1 MTDQSRIMGSN
12 KRSSGVRL
20 ARMRRR
26 LRRVLRAEGGG
37 RIAAVFEWTVWAAA
51 LVFGVLTYVALV
63 QPPSLPTGKYAPGIG
78 ALLIVDLVILL
89 LLVVLTARRIVRLWL
104 RPRTKGQP
112 RALHTRLVAAF
123 ALFAGV
129 PAIATALMSAL
140 FLQYGL
146 QNWFSDTV
154 RQALSNS
161 LEVAEAYI
169 HEHQNNITL
178 DLLAMAK
185 DLDNAA
191 DQLAADPVLLR
202 RFVEEQGLLRS
213 LKEAIVFDGTG
224 RILAKYSLGLDLATT
239 RVPRDLLERAATGEA
254 VVMTDPDSRQV
265 QALVKLKN
273 FFNTY
278 LFVSHA
284 IDPRVI
290 GHVEA
295 ARSSVRNY
303 RNLEA
308 ERARLQL
315 RANAVFIL
323 FSLLLIVLA
332 IWVGLTFANRLVKPV
347 DRLVEAAGRVARG
360 QYDVH
365 VEGAR
370 RADEVGLLVRAFNR
384 MTRQIAQQRREL
396 VAANRAL
403 EERRHFLEALL
414 AGVSA
419 GVIGT
424 DEKGRI
430 HVVNRSA
437 CEILQAEEGDLIGR
451 RIEDVLPAAG
461 VLVARVRER
470 EEETAQDQIAQRIG
484 HQTRTLL
491 LRVTPQRA
499 GARFFG
505 HVLTFDD
512 VTDQIRD
519 QRAAAW
525 ADVARRIAHEIKNPL
540 TPIQLSA
547 ERLKRRYLKEIA
559 SDPAVFARCIETII
573 RQVEDL
579 RRMVDE
585 FSAFARM
592 PAARLREED
601 LGVIVRQAVFLQ
613 QMGAGEG
620 RIALRLPAQ
629 PVRLACD
636 ARLVGQAVTNLVKNA
651 LEAIETMNRKNGLA
665 ADFEAA
671 VEVIVEDAGE
681 AVTVAICDRGPGLPD
696 DPHRLIEPYVTTRRK
711 GTGLGLAIVKRIMEE
726 HGGRLILRNRAGG
739 GAEAIITFPRRPAA
753 CTHDHEPDATVRHEN
768 RAAPGAPE
776 SAAGGTTGRPEEMTA
791 K

>member
-1 MTDQSRIMGSN
+1 MRPDRRRG
-12 KRSSGVRL
+12 KRRSGFARARLALRLGTRRLRARL
-20 ARMRRR
+20 ARSGLGPR
-26 LRRVLRAEGGG
+26 L
-37 RIAAVFEWTVWAAA
+37 AAGFEWSVWAAA
-51 LVFGVLTYVALV
+51 LAFGVLTYVALV
-63 QPPSLPTGKYAPGIG
+63 QPPHWPRFASGPGIG
-78 ALLIVDLVILL
+78 ALLVIDLGILL
-89 LLVVLTARRIVRLWL
+89 LLLLLTARRIVRLWL
-104 RPRTKGQP
+104 KPRTRGQP
-112 RALHTRLVAAF
+112 RALQMRLVAAF
-123 ALFAGV
+123 ALFAGL

-154 RQALSNS
+154 RQALTSS

-169 HEHQNNITL
+169 REHQDNITY

-191 DQLAADPVLLR
+191 AELASDPQLLR

-213 LKEAIVFDGTG
+213 LKEAIVFDSSGL
-224 RILAKYSLGLDLATT
+224 ILAKYSLSLDLATT
-239 RVPRDLLERAATGEA
+239 RVPRDLLERAAAGEA

-273 FFNTY
+273 FYNTY
-278 LFVSHA
+278 LFVSHG
-284 IDPRVI
+284 IDPKVI
-290 GHVEA
+290 SYVEA
-295 ARSSVRNY
+295 ARSAVRNY
-303 RNLEA
+303 SGLE
-308 ERARLQL
+308 EQRAKLQL

-332 IWVGLTFANRLVKPV
+332 IWVGLSFANRLVRPV

-360 QYDVH
+360 HYDVR
-365 VEGAR
+365 VEGAQ

-384 MTRQIAQQRREL
+384 MTRQIAEQRREL
-396 VAANRAL
+396 VAANRTL
-403 EERRHFLEALL
+403 EERRRFLEALL

-424 DEKGRI
+424 DERGLI
-430 HVVNRSA
+430 HVVNSSA
-437 CEILQAEEGDLIGR
+437 LEILRLAEDAVIGR
-451 RIEDVLPAAG
+451 HVADVLPP
-461 VLVARVRER
+461 ARGLLARLGGADAQA
-470 EEETAQDQIAQRIG
+470 AQDQVAHRIG
-484 HQTRTLL
+484 RENRTLL
-491 LRVTPQRA
+491 LRVTAQRL
-499 GARFFG
+499 GERVIG
-505 HVLTFDD
+505 HVVTFDD

-547 ERLKRRYLKEIA
+547 ERLRRRYLKEIA
-559 SDPAVFARCIETII
+559 SDPEVFERCIETIV

-601 LGVIVRQAVFLQ
+601 LAAIVRQAVFLQ
-613 QMGAGEG
+613 QMGTGDG
-620 RIALRLPAQ
+620 RIALELPER
-629 PVRLACD
+629 PVMLSCD

-651 LEAIETMNRKNGLA
+651 LEAIDEQKNS
-665 ADFEAA
+665 
-671 VEVIVEDAGE
+671 EDSDGPP
-681 AVTVAICDRGPGLPD
+681 VTVSLRDDGREVRIAVRDRGPGLPD
-696 DPHRLIEPYVTTRRK
+696 DPHRLVEPYVTTRRK

-726 HGGRLILRNRAGG
+726 HGGRLELANRPEG
-739 GAEAIITFPRRPAA
+739 GAEALLVFVRRAPAA
-753 CTHDHEPDATVRHEN
+753 AR
-768 RAAPGAPE
+768 RGADGGK
-776 SAAGGTTGRPEEMTA
+776 AAGKAAGDDRRLEKLTA

>member
-1 MTDQSRIMGSN
+1 M
-12 KRSSGVRL
+12 RSSRRSSRAWRSSL
-20 ARMRRR
+20 IRRHLRR
-26 LRRVLRAEGGG
+26 LLRSDGGG
-37 RIAAVFEWTVWAAA
+37 LAAVFEWTVWAAA

-63 QPPSLPTGKYAPGIG
+63 QPPRFPTAKYAPGIG
-78 ALLIVDLVILL
+78 ALLVVDLVILL
-89 LLVVLTARRIVRLWL
+89 LLLMLTARRIVRLWL
-104 RPRTKGQP
+104 RPRTRGQP

-169 HEHQNNITL
+169 HEHQENITL

-191 DQLAADPVLLR
+191 DQLAADPALLR

-265 QALVKLKN
+265 QALVKLRN

-284 IDPRVI
+284 IDPKVL
-290 GHVEA
+290 GYVEA

-303 RNLEA
+303 QSLET

-332 IWVGLTFANRLVKPV
+332 IWVGLTFANRLVRPV

-384 MTRQIAQQRREL
+384 MTRQIAEQRREL

-403 EERRHFLEALL
+403 AERRHFLEALL

-424 DEKGRI
+424 DEEGRI

-437 CEILQAEEGDLIGR
+437 CEILQREEGDLTGR
-451 RIEDVLPAAG
+451 EIAEVLPAAAD
-461 VLVARVRER
+461 LLARVRSEG
-470 EEETAQDQIAQRIG
+470 EEVAQDQITQRIG
-484 HQTRTLL
+484 RENRMLL
-491 LRVTPQRA
+491 VRVTPQRA
-499 GARFFG
+499 GRRFFG

-559 SDPAVFARCIETII
+559 SDPEVFARCIETII

-592 PAARLREED
+592 PAARLKRED
-601 LGVIVRQAVFLQ
+601 LGSIVRQAVFLQ
-613 QMGAGEG
+613 QMGAGDG
-620 RIALRLPAQ
+620 RIALRLPAG
-629 PVRLACD
+629 PVEVACD

-651 LEAIETMNRKNGLA
+651 LEAIDMAGSSETLV
-665 ADFEAA
+665 ESEPA
-671 VEVIVEDAGE
+671 VEVVVTDEGDRVTI
-681 AVTVAICDRGPGLPD
+681 AVRDRGPGLPD
-696 DPHRLIEPYVTTRRK
+696 DPHRLVEPYVTTRRK

-726 HGGRLILRNRAGG
+726 HGGRLILRNRDGG
-739 GAEAIITFPRRPAA
+739 GAEAIIIFVRRPAEKGA
-753 CTHDHEPDATVRHEN
+753 QTAGGEGGRERPAGGDGRQSGN
-768 RAAPGAPE
+768 GRAAA
-776 SAAGGTTGRPEEMTA
+776 RQEEVTA